1 MSLSFANVRQFYTAK
16 TTPGSGAK
24 WNSFIVELIHQSL
37 PHAVSVEGVPR
48 KKKMSCPGCRVGSRR
63 LRQNPRKAWRS
74 GCVDVFLW
82 WVRVS
87 GLGQCSVCCVSILY
101 GLCAPILITR
111 ARVPGVICFYAPSRI
126 LKPRELFKRSFHVA
140 SWVYFE
146 FIVVE
151 PSFLCFSQCTCT
163 VRLLKSVLRYVT
175 YHSCRA
181 VLT

>member
-37 PHAVSVEGVPR
+37 PHAASVEGVPR
-48 KKKMSCPGCRVGSRR
+48 KKNDVLSWMSGWLEKIWAEPKKGMAEWMCGRFFVVGARER
-63 LRQNPRKAWRS
+63 TWTMW
-74 GCVDVFLW
+74 CVLCCYPVW
-82 WVRVS
+82 T
-87 GLGQCSVCCVSILY
+87 VC
-101 GLCAPILITR
+101 PILIIR

-151 PSFLCFSQCTCT
+151 PSFLCFSRCTCA
-163 VRLLKSVLRYVT
+163 VRLLMSVLRYVT
-175 YHSCRA
+175 YHSCRV
-181 VLT
+181 VLL